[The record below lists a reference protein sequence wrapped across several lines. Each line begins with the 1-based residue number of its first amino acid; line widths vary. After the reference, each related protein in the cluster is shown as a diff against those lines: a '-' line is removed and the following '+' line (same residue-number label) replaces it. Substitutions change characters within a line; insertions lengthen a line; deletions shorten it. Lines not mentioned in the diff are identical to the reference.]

1 MPKVRDILIHVSVEE
16 AQRQRK
22 CRRNTR
28 HAIVK
33 GEMCLVVKT
42 NPTNDDYSYSLIPAK
57 EMLDLAWSKLKRI
70 YASLGIMPPLY

>member
-22 CRRNTR
+22 CRRNTK
-28 HAIVK
+28 HMIVK

-42 NPTNDDYSYSLIPAK
+42 NPTNDDYSYSVAPAK
-57 EMLDLAWSKLKRI
+57 EMLDLAWAKLKNI
-70 YASLGIMPPLY
+70 YVGLDISPPA

>member
-22 CRRNTR
+22 CRRNINHT
-28 HAIVK
+28 IGK

-42 NPTNDDYSYSLIPAK
+42 NPTNDDYSYSIVPAK
-57 EMLDLAWSKLKRI
+57 EMLDVAWAKLKSI
-70 YASLGIMPPLY
+70 YASLGLSPPP